1 MRQSI
6 KNLELGIK
14 NAEFGSRNA
23 EFGIG
28 EEKRKT
34 SHQQPNTSHRSP
46 ITIKIL
52 GTPQPK
58 QGDRQRI
65 AKGSSGQFIQHYKSA
80 KVKTM
85 ENNIQ
90 AQAIAQLP
98 KDFAP
103 FDEPIGIKAKFV
115 FPPLK
120 SFPKYKLERIEGGI
134 RMYKDTKPDLTDNLM
149 KGLCDALEGILYV
162 NDSRICKVETE
173 KVFGRVPRT
182 EVEVYSIQN

>member
-14 NAEFGSRNA
+14 NCE
-23 EFGIG
+23 
-28 EEKRKT
+28 
-34 SHQQPNTSHRSP
+34 SHPMTGRHRMTKNDPATGNRQPVTL
-46 ITIKIL
+46 TIL
-52 GTPQPK
+52 GTPMPK

-65 AKGSSGQFIQHYKSA
+65 AKGSGGQFIQHYKTS
-80 KVKTM
+80 KVRNM
-85 ENNIQ
+85 ENDIK
-90 AQAIAQLP
+90 AQATRQLP

-120 SFPKYKLERIEGGI
+120 SFPKYKLEKIEGGI

-162 NDSRICKVETE
+162 NDSRICSVETE
-173 KVFGRVPRT
+173 KVYGRVPRT
-182 EVEVYSIQN
+182 EVEVFQLVVSH